1 MMALH
6 RSFIS
11 LILAI
16 IVLLLVSQSVGVV
29 PEGQTG
35 VRLRFGSVVEAGL
48 KPGLHFKLPFVEQ
61 ITGLDAQWIT
71 LNGEREGSGRMKFVT
86 ADGKTFDAGYAA
98 VWRISDA
105 GAFCRAT
112 DCDERSGARR
122 INDALTSLL
131 RQLFAAH
138 TAGELLTGSDTAL
151 LRDLPGRLN
160 AQLYALGAE
169 VQAVR
174 LTALTLP
181 RDQLDAVYQR
191 MRAQQLE
198 QAAQIRVQGSV
209 SADELRAKAD
219 QQQAV
224 ILAQA
229 ETRAQTIRGQAVAE
243 ATAIYA
249 RAYRQDPEFFRFY
262 RSLEA
267 YRRVIRKNN
276 SIIVLGPDS
285 GFLKYFDGL
294 QPPAAA
300 HR

>member
-1 MMALH
+1 MMPLH

-48 KPGLHFKLPFVEQ
+48 KPGLHFKLPFMEQ
-61 ITGLDAQWIT
+61 IAGLDAQWIP
-71 LNGEREGSGRMKFVT
+71 LNGERENGGRMKFVT

-105 GAFCRAT
+105 GVFCRAT
-112 DCDERSGARR
+112 DCDEGSGARR
-122 INDALTSLL
+122 INDALTALL

-138 TAGELLTGSDTAL
+138 TSGELLMGSDTAL

-160 AQLYALGAE
+160 AQMHALGAE

-191 MRAQQLE
+191 MRAQQSA
-198 QAAQIRVQGSV
+198 QAAQIRAQGSV

-229 ETRAQTIRGQAVAE
+229 ETRAQTIRGQAEAE

-294 QPPAAA
+294 KPPAAA

>member
-1 MMALH
+1 MMPLH

-48 KPGLHFKLPFVEQ
+48 KPGLHFKLPFMEQ
-61 ITGLDAQWIT
+61 IAGLDAQWIP
-71 LNGEREGSGRMKFVT
+71 LNGERENGGRMKFVT

-105 GAFCRAT
+105 GVFCRAT
-112 DCDERSGARR
+112 DCDEGSGARR
-122 INDALTSLL
+122 INDALTALL

-138 TAGELLTGSDTAL
+138 TSGELLTGSDTAL

-160 AQLYALGAE
+160 AQMHALGAE

-191 MRAQQLE
+191 MRAQQSA
-198 QAAQIRVQGSV
+198 QAAQIRAQGSV

-229 ETRAQTIRGQAVAE
+229 ETRAQTIRGQAEAE

-294 QPPAAA
+294 KPPAAA

>member
-1 MMALH
+1 MMPLH

-11 LILAI
+11 LVLAI
-16 IVLLLVSQSVGVV
+16 MVLLLVSQSAGVV

-48 KPGLHFKLPFVEQ
+48 KPGLHFKLPFMEQ

-71 LNGEREGSGRMKFVT
+71 LNSGREDGGRMKFVT

-112 DCDERSGARR
+112 DCDEGSGARR

-151 LRDLPGRLN
+151 LQGLPGRLN
-160 AQLYALGAE
+160 AQLHALGAE

-181 RDQLDAVYQR
+181 RDQLNVVYQR
-191 MRAQQLE
+191 MRAQQSE
-198 QAAQIRVQGSV
+198 QAAQIRAQGSV
-209 SADELRAKAD
+209 SADEIRAKAD
-219 QQQAV
+219 QQQAA

-276 SIIVLGPDS
+276 SVIVLGPDS

-294 QPPAAA
+294 KPPAAA